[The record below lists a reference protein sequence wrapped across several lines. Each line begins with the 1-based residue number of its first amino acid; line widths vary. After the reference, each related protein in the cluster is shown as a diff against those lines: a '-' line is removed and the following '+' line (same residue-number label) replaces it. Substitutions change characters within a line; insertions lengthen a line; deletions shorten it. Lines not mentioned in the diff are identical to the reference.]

1 MTVVYEKSL
10 MHPAGNELMKNTDN
24 ILLIVTRLLKYTGIV

>member
-1 MTVVYEKSL
+1 MTVVYEKNL
-10 MHPAGNELMKNTDN
+10 MHPAGNELMKNTD